1 MKKTKKSKKK
11 YTVKTKSRMFIF
23 FLVFGLVIS
32 TLGFRL
38 FSNIYQINKMNVEKK
53 ELEDSLV
60 LLSDEKEALEADIAR
75 LSDSEYIARY
85 VREKYLY
92 SKPGELIIRINEK

>member
-1 MKKTKKSKKK
+1 MKKAKVYKRK
-11 YTVKTKSRMFIF
+11 YTVKTKSRMVIF
-23 FLVFGLVIS
+23 FLVFAVVIS

-38 FSNIYQINKMNVEKK
+38 FSNIYQINEMKLEKK
-53 ELEDSLV
+53 ELEGTLV
-60 LLSDEKEALEADIAR
+60 ALSDEKEALEADIAR